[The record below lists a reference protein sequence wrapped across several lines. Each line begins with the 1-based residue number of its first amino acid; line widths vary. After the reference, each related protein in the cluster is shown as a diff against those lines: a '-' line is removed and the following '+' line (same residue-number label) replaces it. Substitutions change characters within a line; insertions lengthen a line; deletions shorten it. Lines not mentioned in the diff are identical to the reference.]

1 MSFNIPTEHGHL
13 ESVMREPAGP
23 PIAAAVVCHPHPQH
37 GGTLHTKAVFR
48 AAQALSETGIR
59 ALRFNFRG
67 VGTSTGEYGDGV
79 GEEDDL
85 RTALEWLAADSPQ
98 LPLIAGG
105 FSFGSI
111 VSLKATLHD
120 DRIVAAFGLGIPV
133 SMYDFAFLAEAKKPV
148 LIVQGEEDEFGSGPA
163 VAAALADMGSHIHLV
178 RIPGT
183 DHYFN
188 GRFDELRAA
197 IRSFFGEGVGA
208 AAIAPS
214 QRSP

>member
-13 ESVMREPAGP
+13 ESVMREPVDP
-23 PIAAAVVCHPHPQH
+23 PVAAAVVCHPHPQH

-48 AAQALSETGIR
+48 AAQALNEAGIR

-67 VGTSTGEYGDGV
+67 VGTSTGDYGDGV
-79 GEEDDL
+79 GEQDDL
-85 RTALEWLAADSPQ
+85 RSALKWLSADAPH

-111 VSLKATLHD
+111 VSLQATLHD
-120 DRIVAAFGLGIPV
+120 DRVVALFGLGIPV
-133 SMYDFAFLAEAKKPV
+133 SMYDFDFLAEAKKPV
-148 LIVQGEEDEFGSGPA
+148 LIVQGEEDEFGSGHA
-163 VAAALADMGSHIHLV
+163 VAAALADLGDHIHLV
-178 RIPGT
+178 RIPGS

-197 IRSFFGEGVGA
+197 VRTFFMEGVGA
-208 AAIAPS
+208 GAIAPLL
-214 QRSP
+214 RDP